1 MNTQTNFQTSSLFGN
16 VQIGTQE
23 RDRDVRNVFFR
34 QTREDDKR
42 QSNGQNFD
50 RPKNLHKKFLRLGRE
65 RNRLLNEMMD
75 ILPEIYESGIWKKYA
90 DSIVEYAG
98 KYGGISGSA
107 VRKRLRLEKHLKN
120 KPVLK
125 EAIKTAGVNKVDL
138 VARLATPETD
148 EAFADKV
155 NNMSKGAV
163 AELAKEL
170 RGKWC
175 DGQME
180 TVIVRASFDISNDKK
195 SFLGEDGEIRD
206 EQMGARSRKIGVES
220 QECRAVPT
228 KIKLELDEEM
238 SGLFLRLKE
247 KWGLSNREVMKIL
260 LTNAVRTEFPSKK
273 VSVKSMR
280 TQTAKKVKSLTGE
293 KIATGG
299 QAVPT
304 EAAASATSEVAPAGE
319 SRYINAYQKRAI
331 LEKHNH
337 QCGYN
342 GCNKPAQHLHH
353 IDRWHH
359 HKKHTN
365 IIPLCKIHHE
375 FAHNG
380 LVENEKN
387 NWRLN
392 ISGQPRTEADRVY
405 RIFRQQGTAVSSV
418 ETRS

>member
-1 MNTQTNFQTSSLFGN
+1 MNTQTNF
-16 VQIGTQE
+16 
-23 RDRDVRNVFFR
+23 
-34 QTREDDKR
+34 
-42 QSNGQNFD
+42 
-50 RPKNLHKKFLRLGRE
+50 LHKKFLRLGRE
-65 RNRLLNEMMD
+65 RNRLLNEMLD
-75 ILPEIYESGIWKKYA
+75 ILPEIYESGIWKNYA

-98 KYGGISGSA
+98 KYGGISDTA
-107 VRKRLRLEKHLKN
+107 VKKRLRLEKHLES
-120 KPVLK
+120 KPALR

-138 VARLATPETD
+138 VARLATPKTD

-170 RGKWC
+170 REKWS
-175 DGQME
+175 DGQ
-180 TVIVRASFDISNDKK
+180 IAP
-195 SFLGEDGEIRD
+195 
-206 EQMGARSRKIGVES
+206 

-260 LTNAVRTEFPSKK
+260 LTNAVRTEFPSKR

-280 TQTAKKVKSLTGE
+280 TQTAKKVKSVTGDKTMKKVTAVTKSVTGE
-293 KIATGG
+293 NLAAGG
-299 QAVPT
+299 QAVST

-331 LEKHNH
+331 FEKHNH

-359 HKKHTN
+359 HKKHTK

-387 NWRLN
+387 NWQLN
-392 ISGQPRTEADRVY
+392 ISGRPRTEADRVY
-405 RIFRQQGTAVSSV
+405 RIFRQQGTAASLV